1 MLASSLSN
9 SVLTNGYRYPRV
21 LEVSD
26 PLPRSRGSPPLM
38 PRWALGLSVG
48 FHIGQWHSMR
58 VSHSPL
64 SYPDV
69 FVVSP
74 LSRTPDIA
82 IRPPGSKSITNR
94 ALMCAALASGTSTL
108 RGVLFAE
115 DTRAMLD
122 SIAEL
127 GATVGIDEAAGTVTI
142 QVNSVQLSSIEA
154 QVDARQSGTTSRFI
168 LPAVALSSGR
178 SRVGGS
184 EQLLNRPFGP
194 LFDALRRLGASVDE
208 VDVPGHLPVL
218 VRGPLVGGSVELP
231 GHLSSQFISGLMMAA
246 PLMRDGLHIQLIS
259 PVVSEPY
266 IRMTA
271 AVMGSFGVEVRS
283 SDIAEQVIAPAR
295 YSPCDYAVEPDAS
308 AASYFMAAAAISG
321 GRVTIE
327 GLGTDSI
334 QGDVLFADVLERMG
348 AVVERS
354 ASCLTVIGPRRLR
367 GLDVDMGNI
376 SDTAQT
382 LAAVAVFAETPTRVR
397 GIGFIRGK
405 ETDRIHAIVTELK
418 RAGIKAVEHEDG
430 FTIEPGEPAPA
441 RFATYDDHRMAMSL
455 SLLGLRVSGVEIDNP
470 GCVAKTY
477 PTFFEDLRRLG

>member
-1 MLASSLSN
+1 
-9 SVLTNGYRYPRV
+9 
-21 LEVSD
+21 
-26 PLPRSRGSPPLM
+26 
-38 PRWALGLSVG
+38 
-48 FHIGQWHSMR
+48 MR
-58 VSHSPL
+58 VNHSAPT
-64 SYPDV
+64 YPDV

-74 LSRTPDIA
+74 LSRPPETV

-108 RGVLFAE
+108 RGALFAD

-122 SIAEL
+122 SVAAL
-127 GATVGIDEAAGTVTI
+127 GSTVSVDESAGTVRI
-142 QVNSVQLSSIEA
+142 QANAVRPISIEA
-154 QVDARQSGTTSRFI
+154 RIDARQSGTTSRFI
-168 LPAVALSSGR
+168 LPAVALSSAR

-184 EQLLNRPFGP
+184 EQLLSRPFGP
-194 LFDALRRLGASVDE
+194 LLDALRSLGASIEELD
-208 VDVPGHLPVL
+208 DPGRLPVL
-218 VRGPLVGGSVELP
+218 VRGPLVGGFVELP
-231 GHLSSQFISGLMMAA
+231 GHLSSQFVSGLMMAA
-246 PLMRDGLHIQLIS
+246 PLMSDGLRIRLNP

-271 AVMGSFGVEVRS
+271 SVMHSFGVDVQS
-283 SDIAEQVIAPAR
+283 SEITEHVIAPAR
-295 YSPCDYAVEPDAS
+295 YTACDYAVEPDAS

-321 GRVTIE
+321 GRVTID

-354 ASCLTVIGPRRLR
+354 ASQMTVIGPQRLH
-367 GLDVDMGNI
+367 GLDVDMSDI

-397 GIGFIRGK
+397 GIEFIRGK

-418 RAGIKAVEHEDG
+418 RSGIRAVEHVDG
-430 FTIEPGEPAPA
+430 FTIEPGEPMPT

-455 SLLGLRVSGVEIDNP
+455 SLLGLRVRGIEIDNP

-477 PTFFEDLRRLG
+477 PLFFEDLQRLA

>member
-1 MLASSLSN
+1 MGVNQSA
-9 SVLTNGYRYPRV
+9 TT
-21 LEVSD
+21 
-26 PLPRSRGSPPLM
+26 
-38 PRWALGLSVG
+38 
-48 FHIGQWHSMR
+48 
-58 VSHSPL
+58 
-64 SYPDV
+64 YPDV
-69 FVVSP
+69 FAVPP
-74 LSRTPDIA
+74 LSQPPDVA

-108 RGVLFAE
+108 RGALFAD

-122 SIAEL
+122 SIAQL
-127 GATVGIDEAAGTVTI
+127 GSTVSLDEPTGTVTI
-142 QVNSVQLSSIEA
+142 QANSARPISVEA
-154 QVDARQSGTTSRFI
+154 RIDARQSGTTSRFI
-168 LPAVALSSGR
+168 LPAVALSSGL

-184 EQLLNRPFGP
+184 EQLLSRPFGP
-194 LFDALRRLGASVDE
+194 LLDALRHLGASVDE
-208 VDVPGHLPVL
+208 LDSPGRLPVL
-218 VRGPLVGGSVELP
+218 VRGPLAGGSVELP

-246 PLMRDGLHIQLIS
+246 PLMSDGLHIRLVP

-271 AVMGSFGVEVRS
+271 AVMRSFGVEVRS
-283 SDIAEQVIAPAR
+283 SDITEQTIPPAQ
-295 YSPCDYAVEPDAS
+295 YTACDYAVEPDAS

-354 ASCLTVIGPRRLR
+354 ASRLTVIGPQRLR
-367 GLDVDMGNI
+367 GLDVDMSNI

-397 GIGFIRGK
+397 GIEFIRGK

-418 RAGIKAVEHEDG
+418 RSGIRAVEHADG
-430 FTIEPGEPAPA
+430 FTIEPGEPAPT

-455 SLLGLRVSGVEIDNP
+455 SLLGLRVNGIEIDNP
-470 GCVAKTY
+470 RCVSKTY
-477 PTFFEDLRRLG
+477 PTFFEDLQRLA